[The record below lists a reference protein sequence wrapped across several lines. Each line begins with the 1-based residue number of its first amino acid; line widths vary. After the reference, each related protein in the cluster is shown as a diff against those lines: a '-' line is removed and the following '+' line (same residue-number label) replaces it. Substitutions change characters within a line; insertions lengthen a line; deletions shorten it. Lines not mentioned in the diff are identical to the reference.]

1 MLIAA
6 IPNMEKIHVLS
17 SLPGITRHWNLQ
29 LTLMQVLSGGIFN
42 LCLPPFTFFQPQSS
56 LQTIWCD
63 STVCWTPIFCD
74 KCNDKYTHSIES
86 VPLWKLGHTWC
97 ICVINANATWAL
109 FLGNI
114 TFFFFAC
121 VSLHSVLIALCPYLP
136 LNSVM
141 LRDTSPKLKLL
152 SMTLFLLRLSGIPML
167 WKLIIFSHLPLHSQS
182 LSFYPASSSPCHL
195 PLTSWTSLPL
205 SQHEA
210 WTVIEASLQLPAPCS
225 HHGKLSFFLLYFL
238 MKNWLLTFLGGRRR
252 KHSKRVVERK
262 WALFKLVIII
272 LWYLC
277 GILGVI
283 MLLMSLLSFPF
294 GFGLPY

>member
-29 LTLMQVLSGGIFN
+29 STLMQVLSGGIFN

-114 TFFFFAC
+114 TFFFFC
-121 VSLHSVLIALCPYLP
+121 LCK
-136 LNSVM
+136 S
-141 LRDTSPKLKLL
+141 
-152 SMTLFLLRLSGIPML
+152 
-167 WKLIIFSHLPLHSQS
+167 SQCLDS
-182 LSFYPASSSPCHL
+182 
-195 PLTSWTSLPL
+195 SLPL
-205 SQHEA
+205 SPPQQCHVEGYIPQTEITEHDSVSFKIVRDSNA
-210 WTVIEASLQLPAPCS
+210 MKTYHLLPSSTSLPES
-225 HHGKLSFFLLYFL
+225 FLLP
-238 MKNWLLTFLGGRRR
+238 
-252 KHSKRVVERK
+252 S
-262 WALFKLVIII
+262 I
-272 LWYLC
+272 
-277 GILGVI
+277 
-283 MLLMSLLSFPF
+283 LLS
-294 GFGLPY
+294 LPSSLDILNLLASITAWSLDCHRSLTPASCPMQPPWETQLLFTLFSHEKLTSNLSWW